1 MCTYPRNEP
10 SAYQHTETCTTSSN
24 TAPTPQGKCV
34 ENKFSQ
40 NFNCKSAQHVQQTGD
55 KKWCECQV
63 PYVVIFITTPSNKQQ
78 QFLEQITYSNTSTQN
93 LSDHS
98 L

>member
-55 KKWCECQV
+55 KNGVNVK
-63 PYVVIFITTPSNKQQ
+63 SHM
-78 QFLEQITYSNTSTQN
+78 L
-93 LSDHS
+93 LSS
-98 L
+98 LQPIATNSSSS